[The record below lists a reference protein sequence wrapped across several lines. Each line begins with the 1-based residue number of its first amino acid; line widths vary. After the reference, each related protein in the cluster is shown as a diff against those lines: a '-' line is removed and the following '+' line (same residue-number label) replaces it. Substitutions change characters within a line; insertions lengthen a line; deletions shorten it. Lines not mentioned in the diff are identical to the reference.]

1 MNVSPRA
8 SAILLTA
15 LIAPT
20 LPTSADYEVD
30 LDLGSLSE
38 GITSI
43 SGTTAEF
50 ITDDPQNPELK
61 ITIGGRNNADN
72 VRGSE
77 NAFLTFNI
85 NEALSWGDE
94 LVHQFTIDA
103 PADVNFIPNQDVAW
117 EGDPDF
123 FLLEGLTTDSDAI
136 PGKTVAIEGLWYA
149 FMDEA
154 SPPTGTVTLRP
165 GTYYFVVESY
175 SGPDTS
181 PNVQDSTFAIDIEV
195 LPALFPDEVSI
206 DLGNLGTPLDPLSFD
221 TFGSDFD
228 TQIAIFSSDT
238 GELVEQNDDDPDDGG
253 AGDGTQSRVTFA
265 EGLAEGSYIA
275 VVAGGGPP
283 LMLGQSRHWG
293 ERPVTLFS
301 ITPPAV
307 PISMLLMA

>member
-50 ITDDPQNPELK
+50 ITDDPQNPEVK

-85 NEALSWGDE
+85 NETLSWGDE

-103 PADVNFIPNQDVAW
+103 PADVHFIPN
-117 EGDPDF
+117 PDLS
-123 FLLEGLTTDSDAI
+123 LLHI
-136 PGKTVAIEGLWYA
+136 
-149 FMDEA
+149 
-154 SPPTGTVTLRP
+154 
-165 GTYYFVVESY
+165 
-175 SGPDTS
+175 
-181 PNVQDSTFAIDIEV
+181 
-195 LPALFPDEVSI
+195 
-206 DLGNLGTPLDPLSFD
+206 
-221 TFGSDFD
+221 
-228 TQIAIFSSDT
+228 
-238 GELVEQNDDDPDDGG
+238 
-253 AGDGTQSRVTFA
+253 
-265 EGLAEGSYIA
+265 
-275 VVAGGGPP
+275 
-283 LMLGQSRHWG
+283 
-293 ERPVTLFS
+293 
-301 ITPPAV
+301 
-307 PISMLLMA
+307 